1 MYLTILEVMTMV
13 NLLSF
18 IGGVLLTALVAGVIC
33 MILLTKSDM

>member
-1 MYLTILEVMTMV
+1 MHLTIAEVMKMV

-18 IGGVLLTALVAGVIC
+18 IGGVLLTALVVGVVC

>member
-1 MYLTILEVMTMV
+1 MHLTILEVMTMV

-18 IGGVLLTALVAGVIC
+18 IGGVLLTALVVGVIC